1 MKQKLIVVCGPTA
14 SGKTDLAVALAKRF
28 DGEIV
33 SADSMQIYRDVSI
46 ATAKPTSEEMSGIKH
61 HMIDILDLSEEFSVA
76 DYVRLASEC
85 ISDIANAGRM
95 PIVCGGTGLYI
106 SSLING
112 IRFDET
118 CSSTELR
125 NELSKIAEEK
135 GGEYLL
141 GILREF
147 DPESAERLHP
157 NNLMRIIRA
166 IEVYKISGVT
176 MTEANRIS
184 QKESPYDPVMIGLN
198 YSDRELLYSRINQR
212 VDRMLEM
219 GLLEEARMVLSRE
232 NVATAGQAIGH
243 KEFKPYFSGEKS
255 LEECVES
262 VKQDSRRHAKRQLTW
277 FRRDVRIN
285 WIYRDLLSSDEN
297 ETEVASRIIENS
309 GFYKDNERRIHR

>member
-14 SGKTDLAVALAKRF
+14 SGKTELSVSLAEMF
-28 DGEIV
+28 DCEIV

-46 ATAKPTSEEMSGIKH
+46 ATAKPTKEEMRGIRH

-76 DYVRLASEC
+76 DYVRMASEC
-85 ISDIANAGRM
+85 IEDIASRGKT
-95 PIVCGGTGLYI
+95 PLVCGGTGLYI

-112 IRFDET
+112 FSFDDT

-125 NELSKIAEEK
+125 EELSKLAEEK

-141 GILREF
+141 DILREF
-147 DPESAERLHP
+147 DPESAARLHP

-176 MTEANRIS
+176 MTEANRLS

-198 YSDRELLYSRINQR
+198 YSDRELLYERVNLR

-219 GLLEEARMVLSRE
+219 GLLEEAKTVLSHE
-232 NVATAGQAIGH
+232 NVATAGQAIGY

-255 LEECVES
+255 LEECVETI
-262 VKQDSRRHAKRQLTW
+262 KQDSRRYAKRQLTW
-277 FRRDVRIN
+277 FRRDERIN
-285 WIYRDLLSSDEN
+285 WILRDKPPEN
-297 ETEVASRIIENS
+297 ETELSIARDII
-309 GFYKDNERRIHR
+309 RRNGITEKH